1 MKIYFIDK
9 DGKYLDI
16 KKKLEEI
23 KNETIEVKESI
34 KHRINKTDLVI
45 TVDLKDEYEEYQ
57 KVNNL
62 IILTL
67 EKDKKI
73 IWNMANKLKTKDIID
88 LSNNVDYIVKRI
100 YSNIS

>member
-34 KHRINKTDLVI
+34 KHRIIKTDLVI

>member
-1 MKIYFIDK
+1 MKINLIDK
-9 DGKYLDI
+9 DGKNLDI

-73 IWNMANKLKTKDIID
+73 IF
-88 LSNNVDYIVKRI
+88 SNDYSFNVYK
-100 YSNIS
+100 